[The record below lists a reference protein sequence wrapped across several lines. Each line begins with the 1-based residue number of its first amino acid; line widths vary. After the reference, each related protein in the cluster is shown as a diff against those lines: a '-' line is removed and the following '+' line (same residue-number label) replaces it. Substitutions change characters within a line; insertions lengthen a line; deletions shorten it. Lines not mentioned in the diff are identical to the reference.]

1 MGPIQSLAD
10 VWSLIWRRL
19 PLIMT
24 VLIIGLLWAL
34 YLAVTS
40 PPSYEARA
48 IIQVNAPVLSDPLTR
63 SAPPASLRL
72 QQIEQRIMSRG
83 NLLRLINDYDLFSDG
98 EAVPDSMKLEIMRSQ
113 VRIDSVAASATGLES
128 STSLSSIII
137 SARAS
142 TAQTAANVANDMA
155 NDVVNSDRRNR
166 EARIS
171 EADEFLSAELVRV
184 ERELDAQDRD
194 LATFTSINEDSMP
207 ESRTYLQA
215 ELVSLTDRQSTS
227 EQALIS
233 LQRERLTLER
243 TAATDESGSIVQQLR
258 ATEVA
263 LAQARRT
270 LPAGHPEIRRLEQT
284 IRDITQGD
292 SDNIGSDIG
301 RQLSLIDAQIAK
313 LESDITQI
321 RERRLEIDRARSRSG
336 EVLQVYQQMQRT
348 RQNTQDQFAELSRR
362 LAEIESL
369 RLLSQNDQTENM
381 VILEPAVPPEFPVA
395 SNRKRS
401 AILGAFGSIA
411 IAGGLAMLL
420 DLLNPVLRNVT
431 QFEAIT
437 GLRPLIALPYRQSE
451 DDQFRRMIAWTYV
464 AVILVLGLILA
475 LWMIDV
481 MPSWLS
487 GMLPPPIRS

>member
-1 MGPIQSLAD
+1 
-10 VWSLIWRRL
+10 
-19 PLIMT
+19 
-24 VLIIGLLWAL
+24 
-34 YLAVTS
+34 
-40 PPSYEARA
+40 
-48 IIQVNAPVLSDPLTR
+48 
-63 SAPPASLRL
+63 
-72 QQIEQRIMSRG
+72 
-83 NLLRLINDYDLFSDG
+83 
-98 EAVPDSMKLEIMRSQ
+98 
-113 VRIDSVAASATGLES
+113 
-128 STSLSSIII
+128 
-137 SARAS
+137 
-142 TAQTAANVANDMA
+142 
-155 NDVVNSDRRNR
+155 
-166 EARIS
+166 
-171 EADEFLSAELVRV
+171 
-184 ERELDAQDRD
+184 
-194 LATFTSINEDSMP
+194 MP

-481 MPSWLS
+481 VPSWLS
-487 GMLPPPIRS
+487 DMLPPPIRS